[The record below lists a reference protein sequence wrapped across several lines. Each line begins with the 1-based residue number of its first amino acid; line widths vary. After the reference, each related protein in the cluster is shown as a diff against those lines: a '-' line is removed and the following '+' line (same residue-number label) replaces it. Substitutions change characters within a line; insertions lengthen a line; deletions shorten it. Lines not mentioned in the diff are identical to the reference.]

1 MVSQN
6 SLDIELCPNSH
17 PNSLYSAVKPG
28 LNRPQAIWSWGTLNQ
43 RDSGC
48 LGYLITTPSP
58 APPGNAQ
65 HLFAG
70 ILAQIGRKGGLQ
82 RSHVSCQPVVMG
94 CSTLAVK
101 GRGQASCEG
110 HVLHSR
116 PPPLP
121 ALASLGALTIPI
133 SFITLEQATLRPS
146 GTTRPP
152 QPQEWPFPICRW
164 KCDSKLCPWP
174 E

>member
-1 MVSQN
+1 M
-6 SLDIELCPNSH
+6 
-17 PNSLYSAVKPG
+17 KPG

-58 APPGNAQ
+58 DPPGNAQ
-65 HLFAG
+65 RPFAG

-94 CSTLAVK
+94 GSTLAVK

-121 ALASLGALTIPI
+121 ALASLGALAIPT
-133 SFITLEQATLRPS
+133 SFTTLEQATLRPS
-146 GTTRPP
+146 GTTSPQDPLSPRNGPSPSAGGNVTPNSVLGQSRPSLRRTSSHLVP
-152 QPQEWPFPICRW
+152 TLAQVY
-164 KCDSKLCPWP
+164 K
-174 E
+174 